1 MTEARIKK
9 QWSGDHPDSV
19 AIWSLNEDK
28 QGFIDDEGKKVK
40 KSPYFW
46 LSEGQKLTMVVNL
59 KSGFLKWKKG

>member
-28 QGFIDDEGKKVK
+28 
-40 KSPYFW
+40 
-46 LSEGQKLTMVVNL
+46 
-59 KSGFLKWKKG
+59 